1 MIKNITTTMTNTT
14 NMKPWKQKKIYKEKL
29 PSSSQTRH
37 RFKNSIKNFHV
48 NKIVLNQGTHPIKE
62 QIERPEKMYRAKN
75 QFPKKK
81 LTYLEKKE
89 KKKKEYF
96 DRVKKLGF
104 EKGKKLSLGI
114 GKYLHVCY
122 ISDIVEDYIS
132 IKYENGEN
140 IKYTLKSLMI
150 MKVQAKYLKELEKRR
165 KAFRLRARSIYT
177 YNL

>member
-1 MIKNITTTMTNTT
+1 MTNTT
-14 NMKPWKQKKIYKEKL
+14 NMRSWKQKKIYKEKL

-37 RFKNSIKNFHV
+37 RFKNSIKNFH
-48 NKIVLNQGTHPIKE
+48 LNDIILNRDTHTIKE
-62 QIERPEKMYRAKN
+62 QIERPEKLYKAKN
-75 QFPKKK
+75 QFKKKK

-104 EKGKKLSLGI
+104 EKGQKLSLGI

-122 ISDIVEDYIS
+122 ISDIMEDYIS

-140 IKYTLKSLMI
+140 IKYTLKSIMI
-150 MKVQAKYLKELEKRR
+150 MKVQSKHLKELEKRR
-165 KAFRLRARSIYT
+165 KSYRLRTVNISQLYT